1 MPAGHA
7 HSSGG
12 RIARGS
18 QFCDSIMDGDRLKSH
33 SELGRRPCQPA
44 LPGKV
49 DRSSGCG
56 SNASNQAGCNVGPPN
71 QMEGFLLSASIID
84 SATVQAYRET
94 EYRVFA
100 EAGFTLRVGQASAE
114 LLAAHKR
121 HKTHCSAFL
130 TACNPLSQAFDAA
143 SNAERQ
149 AALAQELNNQGLVFE
164 SGIGQ
169 HPSNGWPGEESLL
182 VYGLEL
188 EAAKALGTRFEQN
201 ALVWCGAD
209 AVPQLILLR

>member
-1 MPAGHA
+1 MLSGHA
-7 HSSGG
+7 HSSWG
-12 RIARGS
+12 RIGKVSRIGDPIKA
-18 QFCDSIMDGDRLKSH
+18 GDRLKSH

-49 DRSSGCG
+49 DRSSGWG

-114 LLAAHKR
+114 LLFAHKR

>member
-1 MPAGHA
+1 
-7 HSSGG
+7 
-12 RIARGS
+12 
-18 QFCDSIMDGDRLKSH
+18 
-33 SELGRRPCQPA
+33 
-44 LPGKV
+44 
-49 DRSSGCG
+49 
-56 SNASNQAGCNVGPPN
+56 
-71 QMEGFLLSASIID
+71 MEGFLLSASIID